1 VGSVEHAGD
10 PDFMVSLARGLVVLQ
25 ALDMRHGALTVSQ
38 VSRATGI
45 SRAACR
51 RCLHTLER
59 LGFVADNDGCYT
71 LRPKVL
77 TLGFTHLSSLPLATM
92 AQPLL
97 DRCRDRLHES
107 CSLGVLDGGEVF
119 YQARS
124 EIARIMSIALLIG
137 TRLPAY
143 CTSMGRVLLAH
154 ASDADLGHYLAT
166 TVLRPRTL
174 RTVTSSAEL
183 RSILAG
189 VRRAGY
195 AVVDQELELG
205 LRSIAV
211 PVAGPSGAIVASI
224 NAGVPSVRV
233 SLKDLVQRVLP
244 ELKLAAAE
252 LSRTLVRAERGP
264 RLPVKRPSDSPAPR
278 HPR

>member
-1 VGSVEHAGD
+1 LR
-10 PDFMVSLARGLVVLQ
+10 SLA
-25 ALDMRHGALTVSQ
+25 
-38 VSRATGI
+38 SR
-45 SRAACR
+45 
-51 RCLHTLER
+51 
-59 LGFVADNDGCYT
+59 F
-71 LRPKVL
+71 P
-77 TLGFTHLSSLPLATM
+77 HLFKP
-92 AQPLL
+92 
-97 DRCRDRLHES
+97 
-107 CSLGVLDGGEVF
+107 G
-119 YQARS
+119 
-124 EIARIMSIALLIG
+124 
-137 TRLPAY
+137 
-143 CTSMGRVLLAH
+143 
-154 ASDADLGHYLAT
+154 
-166 TVLRPRTL
+166 
-174 RTVTSSAEL
+174 
-183 RSILAG
+183 SILEQAQCA
-189 VRRAGY
+189 RRHALHIAHRIQQPGY